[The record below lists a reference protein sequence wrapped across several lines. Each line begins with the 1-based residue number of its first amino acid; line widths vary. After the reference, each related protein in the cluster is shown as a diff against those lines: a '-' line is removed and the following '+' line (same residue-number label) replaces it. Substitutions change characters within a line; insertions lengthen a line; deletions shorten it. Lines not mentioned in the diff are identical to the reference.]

1 MLEFLANL
9 PGWEIFKLYGGYILD
24 LWWLWLPVLL
34 FIIFFEA
41 WIYYIRRKYWQT
53 INWILLEIKPP
64 KDIERSPKNV
74 ESIFAGFWGIYGT
87 VATKLDKYIHGKI
100 QDYFSL
106 EIVGI
111 GGEIHFFI
119 RTPIQFRNLVE
130 AKIYAQYPKA
140 EIQEVEDYVQNLP
153 SGIFGKDWDLWG
165 TVLQLTK
172 PDAYPIRT
180 YTEFTDIQSLQPFI
194 DPMANLMEV
203 LSKLQ
208 RGEQAWIQILVRP
221 APDDWKKEGEKLVA
235 KLIGRAVAVK
245 RGLLMEEAHGWV
257 EAIRAVFRELI
268 TGKVEEISV
277 EKKEEKGWPTLMQ
290 FLSPG
295 EREIV
300 EAVEKN
306 IAKKGF
312 QVKIQ
317 WVYLGEKDVFSK
329 ANVGA
334 IMGFFNQFS
343 TLNLNGFKPHKRYIT
358 TAYYLFSEERK
369 ALKKRVMLRLCC
381 SRSFWEKGY
390 VFNTEELATVWHF
403 PTIAVE
409 APMVPRVE
417 AVKGGPPPELPVV

>member
-1 MLEFLANL
+1 MFEFLANQSDL
-9 PGWEIFKLYGGYILD
+9 GIFKLYGGFLLG

-34 FIIFFEA
+34 FIIFFQA
-41 WIYYIRRKYWQT
+41 WIYYIQRKYWQT
-53 INWILLEIKPP
+53 VNWILLEIKPP

-74 ESIFAGFWGIYGT
+74 ESIFAGFWGVYGT
-87 VATKLDKYIHGKI
+87 VATKAEKYIQGKL

-111 GGEIHFFI
+111 GGQIRFFI
-119 RTPIQFRNLVE
+119 RTPIKFRNLVE

-140 EIQEVEDYVQNLP
+140 EIQEVEDYTQNLP

-172 PDAYPIRT
+172 PDAYPIRS

-194 DPMANLMEV
+194 DPMGNLMEV

-208 RGEQAWIQILVRP
+208 RGEQVWLQILVRP
-221 APDDWKKEGEKLVA
+221 VHDDWKKEGERLVA
-235 KLIGRAVAVK
+235 KLIGRSAAIK
-245 RGLLMEEAHGWV
+245 RGLIREEAHGWL
-257 EAIRAVFRELI
+257 EAIRTVFYELI
-268 TGKVEEISV
+268 SGKLEEISV
-277 EKKEEKGWPTLMQ
+277 EKKKEEGLPSLMQ

-295 EREIV
+295 EKEIV
-300 EAVEKN
+300 EAIEKN
-306 IAKKGF
+306 LAKKGF
-312 QVKIQ
+312 QTKIQ
-317 WVYLGEKDVFSK
+317 WVYFGEKDVFSK
-329 ANVGA
+329 PNVGA

-369 ALKKRVMLRLCC
+369 ALKKRVMLRLCR
-381 SRSFWEKGY
+381 SRSFWEKSY
-390 VFNTEELATVWHF
+390 VFNTEELATLWHF

-417 AVKGGPPPELPVV
+417 ARKGGPPPELPVE